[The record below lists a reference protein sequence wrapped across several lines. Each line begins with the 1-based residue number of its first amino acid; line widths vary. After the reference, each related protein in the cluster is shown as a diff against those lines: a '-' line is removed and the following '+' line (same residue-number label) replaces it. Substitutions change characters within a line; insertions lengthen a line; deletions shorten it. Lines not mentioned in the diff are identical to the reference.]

1 VIAFFQFTDNIRI
14 ISKRVG
20 DDRRIQGA
28 KGSRIQGKTI
38 KTAKS
43 NWLRYPSGRKYAI
56 FLPSV
61 QEINSARK
69 PEPI

>member
-1 VIAFFQFTDNIRI
+1 MAGVNYNEKKI

-20 DDRRIQGA
+20 DDRRVQGA
-28 KGSRIQGKTI
+28 KGSRILGKI
-38 KTAKS
+38 KKVKS
-43 NWLRYPSGRKYAI
+43 NWLRYPSGKKYAI

-69 PEPI
+69 LEPI